1 MRANDDVDN
10 VGQKRR
16 LVEMHFDDD
25 FGDDGN
31 DGADNDDNDDDNG
44 KGNGHFG

>member
-25 FGDDGN
+25 NNDYGDDGN
-31 DGADNDDNDDDNG
+31 DGVDNDDNG